1 MSDLSYSRWSRPQFG
16 DPNPR
21 RKRSP
26 RSDQAYAPDDYV
38 LSNDFQEFNLDSPPG
53 QDYNRYGDMYGL
65 PNPVGHFSSNPNLG
79 AYVRNNYP
87 HQQSYL
93 SDLQT
98 YHGAS
103 PYTPYRQNYGSD
115 NIRIG
120 SEVMLSEA
128 PCSYFKSCS
137 KDRGGRARSKQSESL
152 EDLKLLP
159 DGITSRAE
167 NSKKHKSE
175 AKNRMCIGEDFK
187 SLLGKRKA
195 EQTED
200 HEVQFKKQKF
210 YFEREEH
217 YVVHKLL
224 RELSIVNIPSDLPRT
239 TSASLF
245 YHLLSSKTEPRVMQ
259 TVGGSTT
266 SSRQRKIIVR
276 DDVSEE
282 QVGFL
287 CSLLLFLFT
296 ARYSFCFWKIH
307 DLLKLYIL
315 VLVCCFC
322 ILLYFGIVNLLLLTT
337 CTEMV
342 TFVCSLLLL
351 LFTIQCS
358 FCLWKIYW
366 PVQFVHVLFS
376 YAASSC
382 GPF

>member
-1 MSDLSYSRWSRPQFG
+1 MSDLSYPRWSRPQYC

-26 RSDQAYAPDDYV
+26 RSDQAYAPEDYV
-38 LSNDFQEFNLDSPPG
+38 LSTDFQTFSLDSPPG
-53 QDYNRYGDMYGL
+53 QDYRYSDLYGL

-128 PCSYFKSCS
+128 PRSYFKSCS
-137 KDRGGRARSKQSESL
+137 KDRSGRTRSKQSDSH

-159 DGITSRAE
+159 DGTTSRAE

-200 HEVQFKKQKF
+200 HEVQLKKQKF

-224 RELSIVNIPSDLPRT
+224 RELSVVNIPSDLPRT

-245 YHLLSSKTEPRVMQ
+245 YRLLSSKAEPRVMQ

-266 SSRQRKIIVR
+266 SSRQRKVIVR

-282 QVGFL
+282 QV
-287 CSLLLFLFT
+287 
-296 ARYSFCFWKIH
+296 SFCSF
-307 DLLKLYIL
+307 
-315 VLVCCFC
+315 
-322 ILLYFGIVNLLLLTT
+322 IVI
-337 CTEMV
+337 V
-342 TFVCSLLLL
+342 VLL
-351 LFTIQCS
+351 LFTI
-358 FCLWKIYW
+358 
-366 PVQFVHVLFS
+366 
-376 YAASSC
+376 
-382 GPF
+382 